1 MKKLIVIYDNWCPN
15 CTKFINIVKKL
26 DWFNLINYKQ
36 LRNKTDIQN
45 FNNLNI
51 ELATKQMASFTT
63 KWRYGFISIFSILI
77 RLPLFWLFSPILYFF
92 NITRLGDYLYNEL
105 ALKRKIIPIHCNSD
119 SCSI

>member
-26 DWFNLINYKQ
+26 DWFNLIVYKK

-51 ELATKQMASFTT
+51 KLATKQMASFTT
-63 KWRYGFISIFSILI
+63 KWNYGFISIFHILI
-77 RLPLFWLFSPILYFF
+77 RLPLFWLFIPFLFLLK
-92 NITRLGDYLYNEL
+92 ITRLGNLFYNEL
-105 ALKRKIIPIHCNSD
+105 ALKRKIIPIHCNTD